1 MKYIAPTTKT
11 VRITPMME
19 PIVLLGCGAG
29 SSVVSRR
36 KENHTIEANPTA
48 SSTNIGFHDLFP

>member
-1 MKYIAPTTKT
+1 
-11 VRITPMME
+11 MME

-48 SSTNIGFHDLFP
+48 SGTNISFHDLFT